1 MKKYTTPEIEFVKLD
16 MNDIICTSGGDLGI
30 FTGEGT
36 DIIQSP
42 ERLLGD
48 DVMGWDLNDL

>member
-16 MNDIICTSGGDLGI
+16 MNDIICTSDLGI
-30 FTGEGT
+30 FTGENT

>member
-16 MNDIICTSGGDLGI
+16 MNDIICTSGELGI
-30 FTGEGT
+30 FTGET

>member
-16 MNDIICTSGGDLGI
+16 MNDIICTSDLGI

>member
-16 MNDIICTSGGDLGI
+16 MTDIICTSDASLGI
-30 FTGEGT
+30 FTGGT
-36 DIIQSP
+36 DVIQSP
-42 ERLLGD
+42 EHILGD